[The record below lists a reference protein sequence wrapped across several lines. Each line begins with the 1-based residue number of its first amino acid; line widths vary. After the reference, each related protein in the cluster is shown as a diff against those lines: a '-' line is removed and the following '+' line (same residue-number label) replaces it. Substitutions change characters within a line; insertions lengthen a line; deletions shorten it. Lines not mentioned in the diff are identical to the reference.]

1 MASKKPVGLVLH
13 GLALLVAVG
22 GFYVFS
28 GKQDF
33 RLKTSPS
40 SSTKTS
46 QSVSSTASSS
56 TEAGLPAV
64 TADDW
69 ELILVNRDHPT
80 EELPIELGYVEG
92 VPVDSRIVEAT
103 SQFLAAVYELDPDP
117 LQGLYSGYRSL
128 DEQQV
133 LFDTRVAEA
142 MAAGQTEEE
151 AIATVS
157 ATVMPAGSSEHHT
170 GLAIDLMRLSDR
182 ALEIATMAP
191 EYGFVLRYPED
202 KVPQTGIAHEDWHYR
217 YVGVASAKYMTEH
230 QLSLEEYIALLRE
243 AAR

>member
-33 RLKTSPS
+33 RLKTSQPS
-40 SSTKTS
+40 VTPTS
-46 QSVSSTASSS
+46 QSTSSAASSQA
-56 TEAGLPAV
+56 ELGLPAV

-103 SQFLAAVYELDPDP
+103 SKFLAAVYELDPDP

-128 DEQQV
+128 EEQQM
-133 LFDTRVAEA
+133 LFDTRVSEA
-142 MAAGQTEEE
+142 IVEGQTEEE

-182 ALEIATMAP
+182 APEIATLAP
-191 EYGFVLRYPED
+191 DYGFVLRYPAD
-202 KVPQTGIAHEDWHYR
+202 KVAQTGIAHEDWHYR
-217 YVGVASAKYMTEH
+217 YVGLASAKYMTEH
-230 QLSLEEYIALLRE
+230 HLSLEEYLDLLRR
-243 AAR
+243 ASR